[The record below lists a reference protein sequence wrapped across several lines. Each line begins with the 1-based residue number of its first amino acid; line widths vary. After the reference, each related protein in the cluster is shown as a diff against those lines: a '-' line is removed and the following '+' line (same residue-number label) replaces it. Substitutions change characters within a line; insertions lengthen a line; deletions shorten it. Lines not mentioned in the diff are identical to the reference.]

1 MASLD
6 CEVIMIRKQVLE
18 FAISHWKEILIVVL
32 AIVVV
37 AKTRYDYNLMQ
48 KTYKTQIE
56 SAQSQIEGLK
66 EIHKQEIKEK
76 QLLMESHL
84 ESIAE
89 IEKDYEDALDMIDEL
104 RQDKAGKYKNK
115 FNSDREEL
123 IRDIESKFGIEYV
136 P

>member
-1 MASLD
+1 
-6 CEVIMIRKQVLE
+6 MIRKQILE
-18 FAISHWKEILIVVL
+18 FVVTHWKEILIVVL

-104 RQDKAGKYKNK
+104 RQDKAGKYRNK

-123 IRDIESKFGIEYV
+123 IKDIESKFGIEYV

>member
-6 CEVIMIRKQVLE
+6 CEVTMIRKQILE
-18 FAISHWKEILIVVL
+18 FVISHWKEILIVVL

>member
-18 FAISHWKEILIVVL
+18 FVISHWKEILIVVL

-104 RQDKAGKYKNK
+104 RQDKAGKYRNK

-123 IRDIESKFGIEYV
+123 IKDIESKFGIEYV

>member
-1 MASLD
+1 MALLD
-6 CEVIMIRKQVLE
+6 CEVTMIRKQILE
-18 FAISHWKEILIVVL
+18 FVVTHWKEILIVVL

-56 SAQSQIEGLK
+56 SVQSQIEGLK

-104 RQDKAGKYKNK
+104 RQDKAGKYRNK

-123 IRDIESKFGIEYV
+123 IKDIESKFGIEYV

>member
-6 CEVIMIRKQVLE
+6 CEVTMIRKQILE
-18 FAISHWKEILIVVL
+18 FVISHWKEILIVVL

-84 ESIAE
+84 KSIAE

-104 RQDKAGKYKNK
+104 RQDKAGKYRNK

-123 IRDIESKFGIEYV
+123 IKDIESKFGIEYV

>member
-6 CEVIMIRKQVLE
+6 CEVIMIRKQILE
-18 FAISHWKEILIVVL
+18 FTVSHWKEILIVVL

>member
-1 MASLD
+1 MASLG

-18 FAISHWKEILIVVL
+18 FVVSHWKEILIVVL
-32 AIVVV
+32 AIAVV

-104 RQDKAGKYKNK
+104 RQDKAGKYRNK

-123 IRDIESKFGIEYV
+123 IKDIESKFGIEYV

>member
-1 MASLD
+1 MVSLD
-6 CEVIMIRKQVLE
+6 CEVTMIRKQILE
-18 FAISHWKEILIVVL
+18 FVISHWKEILIVVL
-32 AIVVV
+32 AILVV

-66 EIHKQEIKEK
+66 EIHKQEIREK

-104 RQDKAGKYKNK
+104 RQDKAGKYRNK

-123 IRDIESKFGIEYV
+123 IKDIESKFGIEYV

>member
-1 MASLD
+1 
-6 CEVIMIRKQVLE
+6 MIRKQILE
-18 FAISHWKEILIVVL
+18 FVVTHWKEILIVVL

-56 SAQSQIEGLK
+56 SVQSQIEGLK

-104 RQDKAGKYKNK
+104 RQDKAGKYRNK

>member
-1 MASLD
+1 
-6 CEVIMIRKQVLE
+6 MIRKQIIE
-18 FAISHWKEILIVVL
+18 FILSHWKEILIVVL
-32 AIVVV
+32 AVVVV

-89 IEKDYEDALDMIDEL
+89 IEKDYEDALDMIGEL
-104 RQDKAGKYKNK
+104 RQDKAGKYRNK

-123 IRDIESKFGIEYV
+123 IKDIESKFGIEYV

>member
-1 MASLD
+1 MVSLD
-6 CEVIMIRKQVLE
+6 CEVTMIRKQILE
-18 FAISHWKEILIVVL
+18 FTVSHWKEILIVVL

-66 EIHKQEIKEK
+66 EIHKQEIREK

-123 IRDIESKFGIEYV
+123 IKDIESKFGIEYV

>member
-1 MASLD
+1 
-6 CEVIMIRKQVLE
+6 MIRKQILE
-18 FAISHWKEILIVVL
+18 FVISHWKEILIVVL
-32 AIVVV
+32 AILVV

-104 RQDKAGKYKNK
+104 RLDKAGKYKNK

-123 IRDIESKFGIEYV
+123 IKDIESKFGIEYV

>member
-6 CEVIMIRKQVLE
+6 CEVTMIRKQILE
-18 FAISHWKEILIVVL
+18 FVVTHWKEILIVVL

-66 EIHKQEIKEK
+66 EIHKQEIREK

-84 ESIAE
+84 KSIAQ

-123 IRDIESKFGIEYV
+123 IKDIESKFGIEYV

>member
-123 IRDIESKFGIEYV
+123 IKDIESKFGIEYV

>member
-6 CEVIMIRKQVLE
+6 CEVTMIRKQVLE
-18 FAISHWKEILIVVL
+18 FVVSHWKEILIVVL
-32 AIVVV
+32 AIIVV

>member
-1 MASLD
+1 MASLG
-6 CEVIMIRKQVLE
+6 CEVTMIRKQVLE
-18 FAISHWKEILIVVL
+18 FVVSHWKEILIVVL
-32 AIVVV
+32 AIIVV

-104 RQDKAGKYKNK
+104 RQDKAGKYRNK

-123 IRDIESKFGIEYV
+123 IKDIESKFGIEYV

>member
-1 MASLD
+1 
-6 CEVIMIRKQVLE
+6 MIRKQVLE
-18 FAISHWKEILIVVL
+18 FVVSHWKEILIVVL
-32 AIVVV
+32 AIAVV

-104 RQDKAGKYKNK
+104 RQDKAGKYRNK

-123 IRDIESKFGIEYV
+123 IKDIESKFGIEYV

>member
-6 CEVIMIRKQVLE
+6 CEVTMIRKQVLE
-18 FAISHWKEILIVVL
+18 FVVSHWKEILIVVL

-104 RQDKAGKYKNK
+104 RQDKAGKYRNK

-123 IRDIESKFGIEYV
+123 IKDIESKFGIEYV

>member
-1 MASLD
+1 MVSLD
-6 CEVIMIRKQVLE
+6 CEVTMIRKQILE
-18 FAISHWKEILIVVL
+18 FVISHWKEILIVVL

-104 RQDKAGKYKNK
+104 RLDKAGKYKNK

-123 IRDIESKFGIEYV
+123 IKDIESKFGIEYV

>member
-1 MASLD
+1 MVSLD
-6 CEVIMIRKQVLE
+6 CEVTMIRKQILE
-18 FAISHWKEILIVVL
+18 FTVSHWKEILIVVL

-123 IRDIESKFGIEYV
+123 IKDIESKFGIEYV